1 MNRILW
7 SLLLC
12 LVAGAAMAGSVR
24 FDKGLVTTGDSA
36 GKVAQV
42 AGEPNNVVQLENRF
56 GANTGERWEY
66 YQSRKTIQII
76 FEDGKVTEVR
86 EIFN

>member
-12 LVAGAAMAGSVR
+12 LVAGTAMAGSVH
-24 FDKGLVTTGDSA
+24 FEKGLVTTGDSA
-36 GKVAQV
+36 GKVNQV
-42 AGEPNNVVQLENRF
+42 AGPPNNVVELENRY
-56 GANTGERWEY
+56 GANTGQRWEY
-66 YQSRKTIQII
+66 YLPRKTIHII